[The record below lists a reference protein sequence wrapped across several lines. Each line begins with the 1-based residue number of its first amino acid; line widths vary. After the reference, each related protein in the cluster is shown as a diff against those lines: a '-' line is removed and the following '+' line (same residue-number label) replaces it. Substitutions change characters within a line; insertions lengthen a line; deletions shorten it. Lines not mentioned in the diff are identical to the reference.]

1 MNLFVRRKGKRKIP
15 VDGFIFCKASPS
27 RRSLFFE
34 IFSHARVYVRVDDE
48 NKKIY
53 FLYIF
58 LFFTL
63 FYLLVFKQ
71 PLLVHNSSIA
81 CFYFVKH

>member
-1 MNLFVRRKGKRKIP
+1 MSYLLQ
-15 VDGFIFCKASPS
+15 GFSITAKPF
-27 RRSLFFE
+27 FFE
-34 IFSHARVYVRVDDE
+34 IFSHARLYVRVDDDE

-63 FYLLVFKQ
+63 FTLLCSDNFLSQCDTFAIIFCRNAIHK
-71 PLLVHNSSIA
+71 S
-81 CFYFVKH
+81 VKH

>member
-1 MNLFVRRKGKRKIP
+1 MIQ
-15 VDGFIFCKASPS
+15 ASPS

-34 IFSHARVYVRVDDE
+34 IFSHARVYVRGDDE

-58 LFFTL
+58 LFFIFL
-63 FYLLVFKQ
+63 YF
-71 PLLVHNSSIA
+71 PLLVIQK
-81 CFYFVKH
+81 V

>member
-1 MNLFVRRKGKRKIP
+1 MSVRKAK
-15 VDGFIFCKASPS
+15 VSNHDTGFYIKAKP
-27 RRSLFFE
+27 FFE
-34 IFSHARVYVRVDDE
+34 IFSHARVYVRGDDE

-63 FYLLVFKQ
+63 LSFTCYTKSVSEL
-71 PLLVHNSSIA
+71 
-81 CFYFVKH
+81 